1 MTYYEFTCKISF
13 SEGKPTLSGIA
24 CVPDHHPVE
33 LVESAIAG
41 ALNVPEV
48 TLDSPKVDLENEFQ
62 RRRELAAG
70 GSVTNGQYV
79 NLGGVVEV
87 IIL

>member
-1 MTYYEFTCKISF
+1 MTYYEFTCKVSL
-13 SEGKPTLSGIA
+13 SEGKPALSGIVCA
-24 CVPDHHPVE
+24 PDHHPVG

-48 TLDSPKVDLENEFQ
+48 TLDSPKLDLESEFK
-62 RRRELAAG
+62 RRRELAAS
-70 GSVTNGQYV
+70 GSVTNGQYA

-87 IIL
+87 IIR

>member
-13 SEGKPTLSGIA
+13 SEGKPALSGIA
-24 CVPDHHPVE
+24 CAPDHHPVE

-48 TLDSPKVDLENEFQ
+48 TLDSPNLDLESEFQ
-62 RRRELAAG
+62 RRRELAAR
-70 GSVTNGQYV
+70 GSVTNGNYA
-79 NLGGVVEV
+79 NLGGVIEV